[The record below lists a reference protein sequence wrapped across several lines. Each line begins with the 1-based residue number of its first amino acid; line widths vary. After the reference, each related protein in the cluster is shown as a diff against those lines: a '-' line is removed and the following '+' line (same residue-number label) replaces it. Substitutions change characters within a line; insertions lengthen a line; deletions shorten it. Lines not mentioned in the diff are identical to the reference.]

1 MDHEKKT
8 YTLEIVG
15 QNGSF
20 KVECLSMN
28 GTNYVS
34 ETEVD
39 TKDWPA
45 TFKFTAKDE
54 EGNITEQHD
63 RAKLLQ
69 QVSYEW
75 DDGKWYLAFGVV
87 SEQEAK
93 NSEFRA
99 DIDKTSDTALAG
111 LMATT
116 DLYEELVNKGVL
128 E

>member
-1 MDHEKKT
+1 
-8 YTLEIVG
+8 
-15 QNGSF
+15 
-20 KVECLSMN
+20 MN

-39 TKDWPA
+39 TKNWPA
-45 TFKFTAKDE
+45 IFALTVKDE
-54 EGNITEQHD
+54 EGDVTEHHD
-63 RAKLLQ
+63 HAKLLQ

-75 DDGKWYLAFGVV
+75 DGGKWYLAFGVV
-87 SEQEAK
+87 SEQEVK

-99 DIDKTSDTALAG
+99 DINETNETALTG
-111 LMATT
+111 LMAAT